1 MYYKTIK
8 SLQKC
13 LLDFEEQLKNIRE
26 FSNMSTLLENLV
38 PKVLNAN
45 KTSLLYKSIKDD
57 INSLQKQI
65 YASKTLY
72 YNATIV
78 SLYGAYERAIKI
90 ALEIYADYLKLKCT
104 DEKEKEKL
112 LGVNYDISTDA
123 LKRPQD
129 YRLEDSDIIRVLEN
143 LTKVKTSQ
151 SVEHINVD
159 LLFKKQANLKLK
171 VLNQMFAYVSLNETI
186 DKAKK
191 SYQYLSVVKEQKGLK
206 NIDEA
211 KKYVETDICLI
222 DELVDRRNTVSH
234 EGRESNM
241 ISQEMIISDY
251 ASRIEAFVSAII
263 LDMISRVM
271 LKMSE
276 EKLLY
281 LLDAT
286 WFSREL
292 IGVKT
297 RDCVIDNQ
305 SIILI
310 LGDGVRCSP
319 VLSMMHKD
327 DFIESSEGYDEVGIK
342 LIRNCKE
349 TYKYYALPRQ

>member
-1 MYYKTIK
+1 MYCKTIK
-8 SLQKC
+8 ALQKC
-13 LLDFEEQLKNIRE
+13 LLDFEEQLKNIKE
-26 FSNMSTLLENLV
+26 FSNMIVLLENLV
-38 PKVLNAN
+38 PKVLDAN

-57 INSLQKQI
+57 IYSLQKQI
-65 YASKTLY
+65 YASKSLC

-78 SLYGAYERAIKI
+78 SLYGAYERAIKS
-90 ALEIYADYLKLKCT
+90 ALEIYADYMKEKCPG
-104 DEKEKEKL
+104 EKEKEKL
-112 LGVNYDISTDA
+112 IGINYDISTDA

-143 LTKVKTSQ
+143 LINVKTNQ
-151 SVEHINVD
+151 SIEHINAD
-159 LLFKKQANLKLK
+159 LLFKKQANLKMK

-206 NIDEA
+206 SVAEA
-211 KKYVETDICLI
+211 QKFVDTDISLI

-241 ISQEMIISDY
+241 VSQEMIISDY
-251 ASRIEAFVSAII
+251 ASRIGAFVSAII
-263 LDMISRVM
+263 LDMISKVM

-276 EKLLY
+276 ENLLC
-281 LLDAT
+281 LLDFT
-286 WFSREL
+286 YFSNEL

-297 RDCVIDNQ
+297 KECIIDKQ
-305 SIILI
+305 SLVLI

-319 VLSMMHKD
+319 ILSIKHKD
-327 DFIESSEGYDEVGIK
+327 DFIESSEGYDEIGIK

-349 TYKYYALPRQ
+349 NYKYYVIPR

>member
-1 MYYKTIK
+1 MYYQTIK

-38 PKVLNAN
+38 PKVLNA
-45 KTSLLYKSIKDD
+45 KKSSLLYKSIKDD
-57 INSLQKQI
+57 INTLKHQI

-78 SLYGAYERAIKI
+78 SLYGAYERAIKT
-90 ALEIYADYLKLKCT
+90 ALEIYADYLKLNCSE
-104 DEKEKEKL
+104 EKEKEKL
-112 LGVNYDISTDA
+112 IGVNYDVSTDA

-151 SVEHINVD
+151 SAEHINAD

-171 VLNQMFAYVSLNETI
+171 VLNQMFANVSLNETI

-206 NIDEA
+206 NVDEA
-211 KKYVETDICLI
+211 QKYVETDICLI

-241 ISQEMIISDY
+241 ISQELIINDY
-251 ASRIEAFVSAII
+251 ASRIEAFVSAVI
-263 LDMISRVM
+263 LDMISKVM
-271 LKMSE
+271 LKMLE

-281 LLDAT
+281 LLDFT
-286 WFSREL
+286 WFSKEL
-292 IGVKT
+292 IGAKT
-297 RDCVIDNQ
+297 KECVIDKQ
-305 SIILI
+305 SLVLI

-319 VLSMMHKD
+319 ILSMKHKN

-342 LIRNCKE
+342 LIRNCKP
-349 TYKYYALPRQ
+349 TYKYYVITRS

>member
-8 SLQKC
+8 ALQKC
-13 LLDFEEQLKNIRE
+13 LFDFEEQLKNIEE
-26 FSNMSTLLENLV
+26 FSNMSLLLENLV

-45 KTSLLYKSIKDD
+45 KTSLLYKSIKND
-57 INSLQKQI
+57 ICSLQKQV
-65 YASKTLY
+65 YASKALY

-78 SLYGAYERAIKI
+78 SLYGAYERAIKA
-90 ALEIYADYLKLKCT
+90 ALEIYADYKKEQCAV
-104 DEKEKEKL
+104 EKEKEKL

-143 LTKVKTSQ
+143 LINIKTSQ
-151 SVEHINVD
+151 SLEYINTD

-171 VLNQMFAYVSLNETI
+171 VLKQMFAYVSLNETI

-191 SYQYLSVVKEQKGLK
+191 SHQYLSVVKIQKGLK

-211 KKYVETDICLI
+211 QKFVETDISII

-234 EGRESNM
+234 EGREANM

-251 ASRIEAFVSAII
+251 SSRIEAFVSAII
-263 LDMISRVM
+263 LDIISKVM

-276 EKLLY
+276 ENLLY
-281 LLDAT
+281 LLDST
-286 WFSREL
+286 YFSKEL

-297 RDCVIDNQ
+297 HGHTINKQ
-305 SIILI
+305 SLVLI

-319 VLSMMHKD
+319 ILSMKHKE
-327 DFIESSEGYDEVGIK
+327 DFIESSEGYDEIGIK
-342 LIRNCKE
+342 LIRTCKKN
-349 TYKYYALPRQ
+349 YKYYILPEQ